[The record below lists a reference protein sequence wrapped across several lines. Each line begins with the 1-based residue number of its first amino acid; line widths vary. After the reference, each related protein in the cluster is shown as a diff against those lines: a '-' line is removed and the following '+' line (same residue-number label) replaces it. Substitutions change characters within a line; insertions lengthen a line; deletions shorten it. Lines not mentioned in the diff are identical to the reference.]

1 MRPRNHQPHRRQPGS
16 RPHWSGIKVDT
27 PDTLSRFGVRP
38 EVMARFLDS
47 VTPETVARGTLSTAQ
62 LALMDKKP
70 REAERYQIMTLR
82 FIKIAEGLE
91 SLREARED
99 RDAKQTLLGDY
110 LEELHKAI
118 DEHEAAEAAKRGQR
132 ATGCP
137 PDEDPGKWR

>member
-16 RPHWSGIKVDT
+16 QPHWSGIKVDT

-47 VTPETVARGTLSTAQ
+47 VTPEAVARGTFSTAQ

-91 SLREARED
+91 KLREAREV
-99 RDAKQTLLGDY
+99 RDAKQTLVGDY

-118 DEHEAAEAAKRGQR
+118 DEHEAAEAEKQAGSR
-132 ATGCP
+132 
-137 PDEDPGKWR
+137 